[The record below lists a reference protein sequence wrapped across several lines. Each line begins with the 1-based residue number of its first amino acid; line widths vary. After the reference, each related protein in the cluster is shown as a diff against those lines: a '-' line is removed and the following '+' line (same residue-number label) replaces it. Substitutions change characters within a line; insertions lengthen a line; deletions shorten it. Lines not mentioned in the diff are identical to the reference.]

1 MATQDI
7 EPPGQYYHF
16 NASRHD
22 RNAGEVDSVGEQLFT
37 KKKSNWLKSMVNRKR
52 RSRNLDLT
60 ISGTNIKSMPMVSRF
75 ERRNDEWRERQN
87 SMVAEPP
94 KVEEPEAGSLL
105 DSRRQMEREMRKIKR
120 ANGDE
125 EQIFRETFVERS
137 NNDHSDWLQKI
148 SSRIKVD
155 RPKSK
160 SHVDSKFIG
169 NSFDQNIKDYMWY
182 NNGARYPNRKK
193 GLENRRK
200 RPETNREW
208 PQHTNRPELHSNI
221 YRIHDSIQSSLQ
233 FVPIVGVVFQV
244 FGILYSVPILPPEAV
259 LILEIIAY
267 LWIIRIIYRIYV
279 AVAALLQPFW
289 KVTQILSW

>member
-1 MATQDI
+1 MAMQNI
-7 EPPGQYYHF
+7 ESPGQYYHF

-22 RNAGEVDSVGEQLFT
+22 RNVGEVDSVGEQLFT
-37 KKKSNWLKSMVNRKR
+37 SKKSNWLKSMVNRKR
-52 RSRNLDLT
+52 RSKNLDLT

-94 KVEEPEAGSLL
+94 EVEEPETASLQ
-105 DSRRQMEREMRKIKR
+105 DSRRKMEREMRKIRR

-137 NNDHSDWLQKI
+137 DNDHSDWLQKI

-155 RPKSK
+155 RPKRR
-160 SHVDSKFIG
+160 SHADSKFTG
-169 NSFDQNIKDYMWY
+169 NNFDQNLKDYMWY
-182 NNGARYPNRKK
+182 NNGVRYPNKKK

-200 RPETNREW
+200 RTETEREG
-208 PQHTNRPELHSNI
+208 QLQTRRPELHSNI

-233 FVPIVGVVFQV
+233 FVPIVGVVFQL
-244 FGILYSVPILPPEAV
+244 FGILYSVPILPPEGV
-259 LILEIIAY
+259 LIVEILAY
-267 LWIIRIIYRIYV
+267 LWIIRIIYRIYL

-289 KVTQILSW
+289 KLTQILSW